1 MDASQ
6 NPAEGGRRVSVS
18 GICTNQLTL
27 QEDLAFWDRHGIVDV
42 GIPLRKLGDG
52 GAEQVA
58 AAGVRVS
65 NLLGWGPRLDDRSS
79 WPEYLERIDS
89 AFEQA
94 ITMGAECL
102 VVTTGP
108 AGSLDWERAARSW
121 SDLAEEVFVGAPVR
135 VLLEH
140 TNQLRHDIG
149 FVHTL
154 RDAADLVRPL
164 GLGLVV
170 EVNACWMERGL
181 AHTLSDAADLIG
193 LVQVS
198 DTMPGTRCTPDR
210 AVPGDGMIPLGR
222 VLGEIL
228 AAGYRGA
235 FDLEMIGP
243 RIEAEGYEK
252 AVPRALAALRVLLD
266 GIDLRRAESGHR

>member
-1 MDASQ
+1 
-6 NPAEGGRRVSVS
+6 
-18 GICTNQLTL
+18 
-27 QEDLAFWDRHGIVDV
+27 
-42 GIPLRKLGDG
+42 
-52 GAEQVA
+52 
-58 AAGVRVS
+58 VRVS